1 MNQPSQIRTG
11 DFVGVRM
18 ITATD
23 VGYPDSEEHLTKIL
37 RSFNLRETVITLAR
51 INLLLQRSENLREC
65 ESIFRNAFCSRIL
78 HTEIDLRALSEGII
92 FNRQSTL
99 SLLNKS
105 AANSDP
111 CSTRTP
117 DATVDTRN
125 ELVRCY
131 LIANG
136 LFDEE
141 SLDFGDGSLTERRS
155 RSPAGFMPSFEY
167 AIHVSPSPWPRIRKS
182 IVRSADFLVRLR
194 AKARNFDV
202 DDIFYQATAGLTLQD
217 YQCLIFGMISMVLS
231 HSQEDV
237 LKGYVGIIDIESPQS
252 LAPLYQKLL
261 KSVSI
266 PIDKL
271 TSALMAETARSLPNE
286 FRLWRKYPL
295 LGISDDK
302 IICMDVGFLADKLET
317 GAFWIIC
324 NKLNNETYGKGADI
338 IGLSGE
344 IFEEYAASIIKRGI
358 DPQTLPNSE
367 TCVVSPK
374 FNQKEEKECTDIAV
388 KGRETL
394 ILLECKAPLLSAKT
408 KFGNN
413 PLEFHAGIERSVI
426 KGIRQLCNAIHIL
439 CSRNESEKQT
449 LRDIDISGVKKIYPV
464 LVLAEPTFTFPTMS
478 GFLNSEFQRFTKENP
493 EKKELEIMPL
503 TVMTIDEIED
513 LEPYLGDAPFFAHLD
528 KWLAVFERNES
539 YPFSDYLRSLIEGNP
554 RENKCIDQE
563 FSRLHKNIMEY
574 ITRHGIVDESTTD
587 ERE

>member
-23 VGYPDSEEHLTKIL
+23 VGYPDSEEHLAEIL
-37 RSFNLRETVITLAR
+37 HSFNLRGIVVTLAR
-51 INLLLQRSENLREC
+51 INLLLQRSEDLLEC
-65 ESIFRNAFCSRIL
+65 EKILRNAFCSHIL
-78 HTEIDLRALSEGII
+78 RTEIDRCALTECIV

-99 SLLNKS
+99 YLLNKIV
-105 AANSDP
+105 AMSDS
-111 CSTRTP
+111 CSTSTP
-117 DATVDTRN
+117 ESTVDVRH
-125 ELVRCY
+125 ELGRCY
-131 LIANG
+131 LIANQ
-136 LFDEE
+136 LVEEE
-141 SLDFGDGSLTERRS
+141 SLDSWEGLPTERRS
-155 RSPAGFMPSFEY
+155 RSPAGLIPCFEY

-182 IVRSADFLVRLR
+182 VVRSADFLARLR
-194 AKARNFDV
+194 NKARTFVV
-202 DDIFYQATAGLTLQD
+202 DDTFYQATGLTLQD
-217 YQCLIFGMISMVLS
+217 YQCLIFGMISMILS

-237 LKGYVGIIDIESPQS
+237 LKGYVGIIDIKSPQS

-261 KSVSI
+261 KFDGISIDNLSSVLSVE
-266 PIDKL
+266 
-271 TSALMAETARSLPNE
+271 MASSLPNE

-295 LGISDDK
+295 LRISDDK
-302 IICMDVGFLADKLET
+302 IICIDVGFLADKLET

-344 IFEEYAASIIKRGI
+344 IFEEYAASIIKHGI
-358 DPQTLPNSE
+358 KAQTLPNPE

-439 CSRNESEKQT
+439 CNRNESEKQT
-449 LRDIDISGVKKIYPV
+449 LRDMDISGVKKIYPV

-478 GFLNSEFQRFTKENP
+478 GFLNSEFQRFIKENP

-513 LEPYLGDAPFFAHLD
+513 LEPYLCDTPFFAHLD
-528 KWLAVFERNES
+528 RWLAVFKRNES
-539 YPFSDYLRSLIEGNP
+539 YPFSEYLRSLIEGNP
-554 RENKCIDQE
+554 RENRCIDQE
-563 FSRLHKNIMEY
+563 FSRLHENIMEY

>member
-23 VGYPDSEEHLTKIL
+23 VGYPDSEEYLTEIL
-37 RSFNLRETVITLAR
+37 HSFNLREVVITLAR
-51 INLLLQRSENLREC
+51 INLLFQRSENLLEC
-65 ESIFRNAFCSRIL
+65 ERILRNAFCSSIL
-78 HTEIDLRALSEGII
+78 LNEIDQRGLSEGII

-99 SLLNKS
+99 YLLNKS
-105 AANSDP
+105 GAMSDP
-111 CSTRTP
+111 RSARTP
-117 DATVDTRN
+117 ENSADVRY
-125 ELVRCY
+125 ELGRCY
-131 LIANG
+131 LIANELCDVESFDFKEG
-136 LFDEE
+136 LPA
-141 SLDFGDGSLTERRS
+141 ERRS

-302 IICMDVGFLADKLET
+302 IICVDVGFLTDKLET

-358 DPQTLPNSE
+358 EAQTLPNPE
-367 TCVVSPK
+367 ACVVSPK

-394 ILLECKAPLLSAKT
+394 ILKECKAPLLSAKT

-413 PLEFHAGIERSVI
+413 PLEFHTGIERSVI
-426 KGIRQLCNAIHIL
+426 KGIRQLCDSIHIL
-439 CSRNESEKQT
+439 CNRNETEKQT

-478 GFLNSEFQRFTKENP
+478 GFLNSEFQRYIKENP

-513 LEPYLGDAPFFAHLD
+513 LEPYLCDTPFFAHFD
-528 KWLAVFERNES
+528 KWLAVFKRNES
-539 YPFSDYLRSLIEGNP
+539 YPFSEYLRSLIVRNP
-554 RENKCIDQE
+554 RENNCMDQE
-563 FSRLHKNIMEY
+563 FSRLHENIMGY

-587 ERE
+587 GRE